1 MSYEQIVE
9 RMTEDAHSRFKT
21 IYDLHYMR
29 SCRFVKSYVL
39 DEEASKDI
47 VASSFTSLWQQMQEK
62 EIDNEPTLLLTIL
75 RNNALNY
82 LRHEAVK
89 RKALNDI
96 SELQQYELSLRTAS
110 LEECDPNDIFVQ
122 DVQRIIDET
131 LLSLPP
137 LTRRIFEMSRY
148 KHLSNAEIA
157 EETSLTVKSVEYHI
171 TKALKAL
178 RISLKD
184 YMPIFLFFFS

>member
-21 IYDLHYMR
+21 IYALHYMR

-62 EIDNEPTLLLTIL
+62 EIDKEPTLLLAIL

-131 LLSLPP
+131 LLSLSP
-137 LTRRIFEMSRY
+137 LTRKIFEMSRY

>member
-1 MSYEQIVE
+1 MSYEQIIE

-21 IYDLHYMR
+21 IYDLHYIL

-39 DEEASKDI
+39 DEEVSKDI

-62 EIDNEPTLLLTIL
+62 EIDNEPTLLLAIL

-131 LLSLPP
+131 LLSLSP

>member
-1 MSYEQIVE
+1 M
-9 RMTEDAHSRFKT
+9 
-21 IYDLHYMR
+21 
-29 SCRFVKSYVL
+29 
-39 DEEASKDI
+39 
-47 VASSFTSLWQQMQEK
+47 
-62 EIDNEPTLLLTIL
+62 
-75 RNNALNY
+75 
-82 LRHEAVK
+82 
-89 RKALNDI
+89 
-96 SELQQYELSLRTAS
+96 SLRTAS

-131 LLSLPP
+131 LLSLSP